1 MLSGKMFSNI
11 RILLTSA
18 RKSHLKVAAENLI
31 NVKCIFKTTQNYHI
45 LMILVSSEWK
55 KIYEISCVIRGLGTQ
70 LQRQIVK
77 NMKNGRLKSSYK
89 IVVFYNFPNLGVP
102 YESKILVKQ
111 YMGGLGPLFTSVWGF
126 ILDPH
131 FPLK

>member
-1 MLSGKMFSNI
+1 M
-11 RILLTSA
+11 
-18 RKSHLKVAAENLI
+18 H
-31 NVKCIFKTTQNYHI
+31 FKTTYFNDSGVI
-45 LMILVSSEWK
+45 LME

-77 NMKNGRLKSSYK
+77 NTKNGRLKSSYK
-89 IVVFYNFPNLGVP
+89 IMVFLIISPIWGSHMNPKFW
-102 YESKILVKQ
+102 SSS
-111 YMGGLGPLFTSVWGF
+111 MGGLGPLFTSVWGF